1 MFFRIESPSTNEIE
15 KSTHHSVSD
24 NQMVADGVLM
34 QEKKDQTQ
42 TINGSYK

>member
-1 MFFRIESPSTNEIE
+1 MFFRIESPSTNKMEN
-15 KSTHHSVSD
+15 STHRSVSD

-42 TINGSYK
+42 TIHGSYK